1 MAKVL
6 LIGSHPELTRYA
18 VRRLRGEGWQVR
30 GVVGPDAGIAA
41 IEGISD
47 VDAVVLGG
55 PAVLEELP
63 ALRQSLN
70 EKHPYAKIVIAFR
83 PDRISADIV
92 TAMGGEAH

>member
-6 LIGSHPELTRYA
+6 LIGSHPERTRYA
-18 VRRLRGEGWQVR
+18 VKRLRGEGWQVR

-41 IEGISD
+41 IEGITE

-63 ALRQSLN
+63 ALRQTLN
-70 EKHPYAKIVIAFR
+70 QRHPHAKLVIAYR
-83 PDRISADIV
+83 PDRISDDIV
-92 TAMGGEAH
+92 TAMGGEAQ